1 MTIPRPR
8 LLLVSATT
16 GYQLRSFG
24 AAADRLGV
32 DLVFATDRCHQ
43 LDDPWRDGAV
53 PVRFHEEAAS
63 VDAIVAAAAMAPI
76 SGVVAVG
83 DRPAILAA
91 RVAEALGLRGHP
103 AGAVRDATHKL
114 RTRIRLHAAGLAVP
128 EFRAVPVEADE
139 ASLLDGVTFPCV
151 IKPMALAA
159 SRGVMRADTPRELV
173 AAAARLRRLLE
184 TPVVRVLRDPANDA
198 ILVETFVPG
207 REVAIEGMVTDGAL
221 TVFTLFDKPDPLDG
235 PFFEETIY
243 ITPDTLPAAVRRNVI
258 AEVDR
263 AVRALSL
270 TNGPI
275 HAEARV
281 DGDRIV
287 VLEVAPRLIGGRCAR
302 VLRFDPPAGV
312 NRDGGG
318 VGWVSLEELLLRHAL
333 GQSVNGWHVTQESAA
348 VMMIP
353 VPAAGICRAVTGQD
367 AAQAVPG
374 IDDVV
379 ITIKPG
385 ERLVPWPE
393 GASYPGFLFARGD
406 DRKAVLEA
414 VRMAHRHLVF
424 DIAPELPINREGTA

>member
-1 MTIPRPR
+1 MNTRRPR
-8 LLLVSATT
+8 LLLVAATT

-24 AAADRLGV
+24 AAADRLGL

-43 LDDPWRDGAV
+43 LDNPWRDGAV
-53 PVRFHEEAAS
+53 PIRFHDEAAS
-63 VDAIVAAAAMAPI
+63 VEAIVAVATTASI

-91 RVAEALGLRGHP
+91 RVAEVLGLRGHP
-103 AGAVRDATHKL
+103 AGAVRDAAHKL
-114 RTRIRLHAAGLAVP
+114 RTRIRLRTAGLAAP
-128 EFRAVPVEADE
+128 KFRAVPVEADE
-139 ASLLDGVTFPCV
+139 AALVDGVTFPCV

-184 TPVVRVLRDPANDA
+184 TPEVRVLRDPANDA
-198 ILVETFVPG
+198 MLVETFVPG

-221 TVFTLFDKPDPLDG
+221 TVFTVFDKPDPLDG

-243 ITPDTLPAAVRRNVI
+243 ITPDTLPVAARRDLI

-263 AVRALSL
+263 AVRALGL

-302 VLRFDPPAGV
+302 VLRFEAPAGV
-312 NRDGGG
+312 NGDEDRGE
-318 VGWVSLEELLLRHAL
+318 WASLEEVLLRHAL
-333 GQSVNGWHVTQESAA
+333 GQAVDGWRVSQDSAA

-353 VPAAGICRAVTGQD
+353 VPAAGICRAVTGVD
-367 AAQAVPG
+367 AARAVPG
-374 IDDVV
+374 IDDIV

-393 GASYPGFLFARGD
+393 GASYPGFIFARGD
-406 DRKAVLEA
+406 DREAVLEA
-414 VRMAHRHLVF
+414 VRAAHRHLVF
-424 DIAPELPINREGTA
+424 DIAPELPVSREGAA